1 MAALVILA
9 AGIGSR
15 YQGLKQI
22 TPVGPNGET
31 IIDYSVFDAIR
42 SGFDRLVLLML
53 TIITV

>member
-9 AGIGSR
+9 TGIGSR

-53 TIITV
+53 TIFTV

>member
-53 TIITV
+53 TIFTV